1 MLCLPSLL
9 FFLFIQIAQR
19 LHVVHADILS
29 TDEVQR
35 YKSLGVYINFIERPM
50 LPSAWLAEMFNIAS
64 RKTEDAIRKL
74 ETEFEDVV
82 TFRGHPYLRL
92 MEQQYAATQKKG
104 PAGLAPV
111 AYVGNPFLRRTGT
124 LLVNP

>member
-1 MLCLPSLL
+1 M
-9 FFLFIQIAQR
+9 
-19 LHVVHADILS
+19 HADILS

-74 ETEFEDVV
+74 ETGFEDVV

-92 MEQQYAATQKKG
+92 MEQQYAATQKNKIHIRHK
-104 PAGLAPV
+104 PAGALKEFSEPGV
-111 AYVGNPFLRRTGT
+111 WLT
-124 LLVNP
+124 L